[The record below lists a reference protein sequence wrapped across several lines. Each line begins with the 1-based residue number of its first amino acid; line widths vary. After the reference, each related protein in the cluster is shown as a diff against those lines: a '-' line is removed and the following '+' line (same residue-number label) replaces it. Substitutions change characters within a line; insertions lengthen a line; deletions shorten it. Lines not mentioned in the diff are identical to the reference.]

1 MRSGELAKRLGISPD
16 TLRHYERKGLLAPPQ
31 RTSGGYRVYG
41 DDAVERILL
50 VRRALGV
57 GFGLDDLS
65 RIFAIRDSGG
75 APCRKVRA
83 LAGEKLVEIEQRIRD
98 LRQLQKRLR
107 RIASEWDDRLAQSN
121 GGRASLLESLPIPG
135 IAAPPPL
142 KPKRK
147 PRNR

>member
-16 TLRHYERKGLLAPPQ
+16 TLRHYERKKLLAPPQ

-41 DDAVERILL
+41 EDAVERILL
-50 VRRALGV
+50 VRRALGA
-57 GFGLDDLS
+57 GFGLDELA
-65 RIFAIRDSGG
+65 RILAIRDSGG

-107 RIASEWDDRLAQSN
+107 RITADWDERLARSN
-121 GGRASLLESLPIPG
+121 GGRASLLESLPLPG
-135 IAAPPPL
+135 IAAPRPL

>member
-16 TLRHYERKGLLAPPQ
+16 TLRHYERKGLLAPPL
-31 RTSGGYRVYG
+31 RTTGGYRVYG
-41 DDAVERILL
+41 EDAVERILL
-50 VRRALGV
+50 VRRALGA
-57 GFGLDDLS
+57 GFGLDELS
-65 RIFAIRDSGG
+65 RILAIRDSGG

-107 RIASEWDDRLAQSN
+107 RITAEWDAKLAKSN
-121 GGRASLLESLPIPG
+121 GGRASLLESLPLPG
-135 IAAPPPL
+135 IADPRPL